1 MFLHSKIF
9 YINSLGTPTKP
20 QNLRVHA
27 MFLGRLILRWNPVRK
42 DILHYDLNI
51 TNTATKETVPIRF
64 LDFASIIH
72 QKTEYEVTNLARGTE
87 YSFLLRATS
96 KKQQIGEWSD
106 PLIVTMPITIAP
118 YVTKDLDSIIY
129 IAERSDSSLE
139 CLAEGN
145 PLPSYQW
152 YRNGIKISQSD
163 PKYQMEGNKL
173 TMKDVLRGPE
183 NNDAHYK
190 CEAINNIGS
199 VNSSETYVRVEC
211 K

>member
-1 MFLHSKIF
+1 
-9 YINSLGTPTKP
+9 
-20 QNLRVHA
+20 
-27 MFLGRLILRWNPVRK
+27 MFLGRLVLRWNLVRK

-51 TNTATKETVPIRF
+51 TNIATKKSMSIRF

-72 QKTEYEVTNLARGTE
+72 QKTEYEVTDLTRGAN
-87 YSFLLRATS
+87 YSFILRATS
-96 KKQQIGEWSD
+96 RKQQIGEWSD
-106 PLIVTMPITIAP
+106 PLIVTIPVTIAP
-118 YVTKDLDSIIY
+118 YITKDLDSIIY
-129 IAERSDSSLE
+129 IAERKDSSLE
-139 CLAEGN
+139 CVAEGN

-152 YRNGIKISQSD
+152 YRNGTKIVQSD

-173 TMKDVLRGPE
+173 IIKDALRGSE
-183 NNDAHYK
+183 NNDAYYK